1 MSVTRL
7 NTPLNAPSKVAG
19 RLSAD
24 SEIYNLGR
32 GPETGFQRVRRL
44 QTEARLLAREEV
56 ESLCREMFALAARAA
71 EVAEGGDAFPV
82 GVREMASR
90 LAADLPEKAQGMQL
104 IAERMASGR

>member
-7 NTPLNAPSKVAG
+7 NTPS
-19 RLSAD
+19 RLPAD
-24 SEIYNLGR
+24 SEVYNLGR

-44 QTEARLLAREEV
+44 QAEARQLAREEV
-56 ESLCREMFALAARAA
+56 ETLCREMVALAARAA
-71 EVAEGGDAFPV
+71 QISEGGDAFPV

-104 IAERMASGR
+104 IAERMALGR